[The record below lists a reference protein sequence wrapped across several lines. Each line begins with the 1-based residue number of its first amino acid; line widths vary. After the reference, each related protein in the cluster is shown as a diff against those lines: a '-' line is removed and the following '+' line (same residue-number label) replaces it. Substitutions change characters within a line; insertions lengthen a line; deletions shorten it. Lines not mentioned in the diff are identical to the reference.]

1 MSDLPSEPTR
11 LTVEQYFGL
20 VEAGLLAEEDRVER
34 LEGVIVAMPPSDLL
48 HASAVTRAVHALIR
62 AVGDRACVRPQCSFL
77 AGPRS
82 MSEPDVAVV
91 PGALSDYD
99 AAHPRRA
106 LLLVEVALSSLPQDR
121 ISKARI
127 YAAAGVPEY
136 WIVNLR
142 DGVDEVLRDPD
153 AAAARYRERRIA
165 HPGERLELAALPSG
179 SVVVSDLLPGR

>member
-1 MSDLPSEPTR
+1 
-11 LTVEQYFGL
+11 
-20 VEAGLLAEEDRVER
+20 
-34 LEGVIVAMPPSDLL
+34 
-48 HASAVTRAVHALIR
+48 
-62 AVGDRACVRPQCSFL
+62 
-77 AGPRS
+77 
-82 MSEPDVAVV
+82 
-91 PGALSDYD
+91 
-99 AAHPRRA
+99 
-106 LLLVEVALSSLPQDR
+106 VEVALSSLPQDR

-165 HPGERLELAALPSG
+165 HPGERLELAALPGG